1 MILEKLTAHLEEVQE
16 YEREPVPAS
25 RWRGFKSYLGMYA
38 GEHTAGTEFVIG
50 PLFVAH
56 GVGAM
61 DLLLGLLL
69 GNLLA
74 VLSWAFIC
82 APIAVRERITL
93 YYMLEKICGKQLT
106 HAYNL
111 VNALMFCFLAGSMI
125 AVSATAIGIPF
136 DIPSAKLTDWLP
148 SGLPWIMI
156 VILVG
161 TVTTVVATLGYDRVE
176 KFSSIAAPWMIF
188 VFLAAA
194 IAVLPELGVTKPG
207 DFFRVAQDKIW
218 TGTPLPGQ
226 SKFTF
231 WHILFFAWF
240 CNMAMH
246 IGLADMSILR
256 YAKKWTAG
264 FASAGGMYVGHYIAW
279 VASGILYALF
289 LQQKNQN
296 QEFAPGQVAYSAAG
310 ITGAICVIVAGW
322 TTANPTIY
330 RAGLALQA
338 IMPRAKTWK
347 ITLIVGFI
355 TSIAACFPALVMQ
368 LLDFVALYGLILMPM
383 GAILFIDYWLFPR
396 IGLSSNLAELKK
408 LNFNIA
414 AFITWVGSLF
424 SCYLLAKM
432 TGLEIFFLGLPGW
445 FLAVFL
451 YILSSYVYQKRFS
464 K

>member
-1 MILEKLTAHLEEVQE
+1 
-16 YEREPVPAS
+16 
-25 RWRGFKSYLGMYA
+25 
-38 GEHTAGTEFVIG
+38 
-50 PLFVAH
+50 
-56 GVGAM
+56 
-61 DLLLGLLL
+61 
-69 GNLLA
+69 
-74 VLSWAFIC
+74 
-82 APIAVRERITL
+82 
-93 YYMLEKICGKQLT
+93 
-106 HAYNL
+106 
-111 VNALMFCFLAGSMI
+111 
-125 AVSATAIGIPF
+125 
-136 DIPSAKLTDWLP
+136 
-148 SGLPWIMI
+148 
-156 VILVG
+156 
-161 TVTTVVATLGYDRVE
+161 
-176 KFSSIAAPWMIF
+176 
-188 VFLAAA
+188 
-194 IAVLPELGVTKPG
+194 
-207 DFFRVAQDKIW
+207 
-218 TGTPLPGQ
+218 
-226 SKFTF
+226 
-231 WHILFFAWF
+231 
-240 CNMAMH
+240 MAMH

-445 FLAVFL
+445 FLAVLL